1 MRVLFLGTPRFAAV
15 SLQALFDNGHD
26 VCGVFTQPDRPSGR
40 GNQLQASPVK
50 TLAESRGIT
59 VFQPEKL
66 RADEN
71 NEIVENLDPD
81 VIVTAAYGQIVPAW
95 MLRLSRLYPLNI
107 HASLLPRWR
116 GAAPIA
122 RAILAGDAVSGVT
135 TMVMEESLD
144 SGGVFLREEVPISIE
159 TTEGEL
165 TETLAEIG
173 ARLLL
178 QTLEGLRSGALTP
191 TPQDETQVTW
201 ALKITKAESEVS
213 WEQPAIE
220 IHNRI
225 RAINPNPGAFFNF
238 MGEKIKLWRSMP
250 AESGWN
256 ASPGTLLGVVG
267 NALRVACGG
276 ARAIDIF
283 EIQRPGKK
291 RTSGRE
297 FAAGA
302 RLKQGTS
309 LMRSEELGVLSGYGK
324 ASI

>member
-15 SLQALFDNGHD
+15 SLLALLDNGYD

-50 TLAESRGIT
+50 TLAEARGVT

-66 RADEN
+66 RAEEN
-71 NEIVENLDPD
+71 RPIVENLNPD
-81 VIVTAAYGQIVPAW
+81 VIVTAAYGQLVPAW
-95 MLRLSRLYPLNI
+95 MLRISRLLPVNI

-122 RAILAGDAVSGVT
+122 RAILNGDAVSGIT

-144 SGGVFLREEVPISIE
+144 AGGVLLREEVPVSIE

-165 TETLAEIG
+165 TETLADVG

-178 QTLEGLRSGALTP
+178 KTLEGLQSGVLTP
-191 TPQDETQVTW
+191 APQDETLVTW
-201 ALKITKAESEVS
+201 AQKITKAESGVS
-213 WEQPAIE
+213 WERPAME

-225 RAINPNPGAFFNF
+225 RALNPNPGAFFDF
-238 MGEKIKLWRSMP
+238 MGEKIKLWRSLP
-250 AESGWN
+250 SEGEGN
-256 ASPGTLLGVVG
+256 ALPGTLLGAEG

-276 ARAIDIF
+276 ASAIDIF

-291 RTSGRE
+291 RTTGRE
-297 FAAGA
+297 FAIGA
-302 RLKQGTS
+302 RLKPGI
-309 LMRSEELGVLSGYGK
+309 LL
-324 ASI
+324 I

>member
-15 SLQALFDNGHD
+15 SLQALFDSGHD

-40 GNQLQASPVK
+40 GNQLQPSPVK
-50 TLAESRGIT
+50 TLAETRGLT
-59 VFQPEKL
+59 VFQPEKM

-71 NEIVENLDPD
+71 RAIVEKLNPD
-81 VIVTAAYGQIVPAW
+81 IIVTAAYGQIIPAW

-122 RAILAGDAVSGVT
+122 RAILNGDAVSGVT

-144 SGGVFLREEVPISIE
+144 SGDVLLREEVPIPIE

-165 TETLAEIG
+165 AETLAEVG

-178 QTLEGLRSGALTP
+178 QTLQGLQSGALTP
-191 TPQDETQVTW
+191 TPQDESLATW
-201 ALKITKAESEVS
+201 ALKITKDESGIS
-213 WEQPAIE
+213 WERPAFE

-225 RAINPNPGAFFNF
+225 RAFNPNPGAFFDF
-238 MGEKIKLWRSMP
+238 MGEKIKLWRSLP
-250 AESGWN
+250 AEGEWN
-256 ASPGTLLGVVG
+256 ASPGTLLGVDG
-267 NALRVACGG
+267 NALRIACGG
-276 ARAIDIF
+276 GSAIDII

-291 RTSGRE
+291 RTIGRE
-297 FAAGA
+297 FASGA
-302 RLKQGTS
+302 RLKKGN
-309 LMRSEELGVLSGYGK
+309 VLNFGL
-324 ASI
+324 